1 MVDLLRAPIAKSSRG
16 GSYTPLLA
24 GASPAGAPVRM
35 TPYEELR
42 ELVRSYG
49 RPRQPRLDEARA
61 VVRGH
66 IHPRAAWEALA
77 TRGLIPDDWVGSEAR
92 AFTLPTTYF
101 ARTRALPMLDTGEL
115 RRVTFRGG
123 SVLVAAYPTTS
134 TLAAFV
140 AADAE
145 GIATAE
151 AIARE
156 SLRKGKVWLDDL
168 RFAPPARAGAWGDLD
183 APDERLHAAAP
194 AVVWRPEWRWRRSE
208 PPWITACFRVFS
220 RGLNEAQTR
229 SSLKDEHRRAV
240 GALGVLLE
248 RLTSVCVEDVPP
260 RWRVLA
266 RSGRSPRFARPEDPR
281 YTRVLAWMRSH
292 VVWRYT
298 LQLFRDDPAARAIA
312 RELGAPPF
320 ETWID
325 ALDAYH
331 ALLRTG
337 YDHAYHQGSTLFL
350 RLPD

>member
-1 MVDLLRAPIAKSSRG
+1 
-16 GSYTPLLA
+16 
-24 GASPAGAPVRM
+24 M

-101 ARTRALPMLDTGEL
+101 ARTRALPMLDASEL

-145 GIATAE
+145 GLAMAE

-156 SLRKGKVWLDDL
+156 NVRKGKAWLDDL
-168 RFAPPARAGAWGDLD
+168 RHAPPARAGAWGDLD
-183 APDERLHAAAP
+183 APDERLVAAAP
-194 AVVWRPEWRWRRSE
+194 AVVWRPDWRWRESGPAWFRACLQTFYLWTTGLRARSLY
-208 PPWITACFRVFS
+208 PTNRS
-220 RGLNEAQTR
+220 LNDLAQQ
-229 SSLKDEHRRAV
+229 LD
-240 GALGVLLE
+240 G
-248 RLTSVCVEDVPP
+248 LTSICVDTVP
-260 RWRVLA
+260 RQWRALA
-266 RSGRSPRFARPEDPR
+266 RSGRSPRFAAPEDPR
-281 YTRVLAWMRSH
+281 YVQVLRGLRARL
-292 VVWRYT
+292 VWRCT
-298 LQLFRDDPAARAIA
+298 WELCRDIPGASAIA
-312 RELGAPPF
+312 RELAAPPLDA
-320 ETWID
+320 WAD

-337 YDHAYHQGSTLFL
+337 YDYAYHQGSTLFL